1 MKMNFLKYSTG
12 IACLVLATFTS
23 CNDLDLAPT
32 NKFTDLNYWTSE
44 AKASAVLSKAYG
56 QMMSSEYFS
65 KMKSYPS
72 TYMKVVAA
80 QMKN

>member
-32 NKFTDLNYWTSE
+32 NKFTDLWTND
-44 AKASAVLSKAYG
+44 
-56 QMMSSEYFS
+56 
-65 KMKSYPS
+65 
-72 TYMKVVAA
+72 VV
-80 QMKN
+80 

>member
-44 AKASAVLSKAYG
+44 AKASYSAP
-56 QMMSSEYFS
+56 Q
-65 KMKSYPS
+65 
-72 TYMKVVAA
+72 AA
-80 QMKN
+80 QGFSQGSADDFAEITDDDDLPF